1 VANAP
6 DSVRI
11 DPTVAVER
19 PSAGDSVTSAA
30 PTALRR
36 ELGLLDAT
44 MIVIGSMIG
53 SGIFLVS
60 AESSRLVGSPG
71 WLQTAWAL
79 AGVMTITGALC
90 CAELAA
96 MMPRAGG
103 QYVFLREA
111 YGSATGFVFGWAMLL
126 VIQTGTIAAV
136 AVAFANFTGVLF
148 DGISATNYLIEP
160 VVFGGYA
167 LGLSTQQLLAIAS
180 ILLLTFTNTR
190 GLQLGK
196 AIQNSFTV
204 AKTAALL
211 GLVILGLTVGWNAL
225 SAAFTSSWWQPSANG
240 WNPAAVQPGL
250 AATGGIAL
258 AMLLGRAM
266 VGPLFAQSA
275 WNNVT
280 FTAGEVRDPARNLP
294 RALFIGCGVVV
305 TLYLLANL
313 AYIVTLPLEGIQRAP
328 QNRVA
333 TAAMQTIL
341 GTPGTI
347 TMAIAIMI
355 STFGCNNGLILAG
368 ARVSYAMARDGLLFE
383 RVGRL
388 NDRRVPAAALMV
400 QGVWAALL
408 TLPRTA
414 TTNPATGAV
423 TFGNVYTQLL
433 EYIIPADLVLYALMV
448 GAVIVLRRK
457 APALLRPYR
466 APGYPIIPLI
476 YIALAMFVVVDLGW
490 LAPSTSGVGYLIV
503 LTGFPVYLLWR
514 RGAVARAER
523 AARAA
528 PLSEG
533 AVIP

>member
-1 VANAP
+1 
-6 DSVRI
+6 
-11 DPTVAVER
+11 
-19 PSAGDSVTSAA
+19 
-30 PTALRR
+30 
-36 ELGLLDAT
+36 
-44 MIVIGSMIG
+44 MIVVGSMIG

-60 AESSRLVGSPG
+60 AETSRLVGSPG
-71 WLQTAWAL
+71 WLLAAWAL
-79 AGVMTITGALC
+79 AGVMTISGALC

-111 YGSATGFVFGWAMLL
+111 YGSATGFLFGWSMLL

-136 AVAFANFTGVLF
+136 AVAFANFTGVLT
-148 DGISATNYLIEP
+148 DSVSASNYLIEP

-167 LGLSTQQLLAIAS
+167 LSLSTQQLVAIAS
-180 ILLLTFTNTR
+180 ILILTATNTR

-196 AIQNSFTV
+196 IIQNSFTV
-204 AKTAALL
+204 AKTAALAGLIVL
-211 GLVILGLTVGWNAL
+211 GLSLGWNRL
-225 SAAFTSSWWQPSANG
+225 SAAYTSSWWNPWENG
-240 WNPAAVQPGL
+240 WDPAVAQPGL
-250 AATGGIAL
+250 VATGGLAL
-258 AMLLGRAM
+258 AMLLGRGM

-294 RALFIGCGVVV
+294 RALLIGCASVVG
-305 TLYLLANL
+305 LYLLANV

-333 TAAMQTIL
+333 TATMQAVL
-341 GTPGTI
+341 GTPGTVL
-347 TMAIAIMI
+347 MAVAIMI

-388 NDRRVPAAALMV
+388 NAHKVPAAALLI
-400 QGVWAALL
+400 QGTWAALL

-414 TTNPATGAV
+414 TTNPDTGVV

-457 APALLRPYR
+457 APNARRPYR
-466 APGYPIIPLI
+466 TWGYPIVPVI
-476 YIALAMFVVVDLGW
+476 YIALAALVVADLGY

-514 RGAVARAER
+514 R
-523 AARAA
+523 AARAHA
-528 PLSEG
+528 SRSD
-533 AVIP
+533 